1 MYRLNTYTQ
10 VDGGNH
16 YECKDALQDAIVSQ
30 EFVTSQT
37 MVPSQWIR
45 IAQRQSHLIVLM
57 VFKIQE
63 GSL

>member
-37 MVPSQWIR
+37 MVPS
-45 IAQRQSHLIVLM
+45 
-57 VFKIQE
+57 
-63 GSL
+63 